1 MIKKK
6 NSYHFTKKLDIL
18 TKKLFWW
25 DCLILSNSRSVISQ
39 VLIFYSSFLIL
50 YNKNIFPI
58 IFLNLS
64 NFLQ

>member
-1 MIKKK
+1 MIKIKRIII
-6 NSYHFTKKLDIL
+6 IL
-18 TKKLFWW
+18 LRNWISKKLFWW
-25 DCLILSNSRSVISQ
+25 DCLILSNSKSVISQ